1 MRNYARKMAAVRLPP
16 ERMRDL
22 KAYCRAAR
30 EDDAKRFVID
40 GAMEETLRGDRLDRW
55 IRESVLR
62 GLGYDAMQAR
72 GIPCSHD
79 TFRLYRAR
87 FFKAL
92 AKRTP
97 VPGRY
102 PPTLPSAD
110 TMPNPSTTANRGW
123 KRSCRRG

>member
-16 ERMRDL
+16 ERMREL
-22 KAYCRAAR
+22 KAYCHAAR
-30 EDDAKRFVID
+30 EDDAKRSVVD

-72 GIPCSHD
+72 GIPCSRD

-92 AKRTP
+92 DAAVWAEEARGVRREKEGGAG
-97 VPGRY
+97 GR
-102 PPTLPSAD
+102 
-110 TMPNPSTTANRGW
+110 
-123 KRSCRRG
+123 